1 MGKGYQ
7 LDDSLGRG
15 CQRGLGDITPD
26 TAQASSSKAWGFLRI
41 YSGQQGQ
48 DEWAKKGK

>member
-7 LDDSLGRG
+7 LDDGLGRG
-15 CQRGLGDITPD
+15 SQRGLGDITPD
-26 TAQASSSKAWGFLRI
+26 TVRASSPKASGFLRI
-41 YSGQQGQ
+41 YSEQQGE

>member
-7 LDDSLGRG
+7 LDDGLGRG
-15 CQRGLGDITPD
+15 SQRSLGDITPD
-26 TAQASSSKAWGFLRI
+26 TVRASSPKAWGFLRI
-41 YSGQQGQ
+41 YSEQQGE